1 MGLSRGEGRQVF
13 GWMVTC
19 ARSGPRE
26 SAAALRGSGEL
37 GASGS
42 GGLREYW
49 CKHKFN
55 STKATWSL
63 NGTVISTLFTAFRQ
77 LVSSTNGIILVTNRP
92 TKDKVLLECK
102 FIQNQSS
109 CGQHVNS

>member
-1 MGLSRGEGRQVF
+1 MF

-26 SAAALRGSGEL
+26 SAAALSSSGEL

-49 CKHKFN
+49 CKRVVNSKKSNLEFHK
-55 STKATWSL
+55 TL
-63 NGTVISTLFTAFRQ
+63 ISTLFSAFGQ
-77 LVSSTNGIILVTNRP
+77 LVSSTDGIALATKRP
-92 TKDKVLLECK
+92 TKNNVLLECE
-102 FIQNQSS
+102 FIQIQSS

>member
-1 MGLSRGEGRQVF
+1 MGLSGGEGRQVF

-26 SAAALRGSGEL
+26 SATALRGSGEL

-49 CKHKFN
+49 CKRKFN
-55 STKATWSL
+55 SKKATWSL
-63 NGTVISTLFTAFRQ
+63 NGTLISTLFTAFRQ

-102 FIQNQSS
+102 FI
-109 CGQHVNS
+109 

>member
-1 MGLSRGEGRQVF
+1 MTTVGEIMMGLSRGEGRQVF

-49 CKHKFN
+49 CKR
-55 STKATWSL
+55 
-63 NGTVISTLFTAFRQ
+63 V
-77 LVSSTNGIILVTNRP
+77 
-92 TKDKVLLECK
+92 
-102 FIQNQSS
+102 
-109 CGQHVNS
+109 VNSKEATKSVYGALIPYSWLLDNW